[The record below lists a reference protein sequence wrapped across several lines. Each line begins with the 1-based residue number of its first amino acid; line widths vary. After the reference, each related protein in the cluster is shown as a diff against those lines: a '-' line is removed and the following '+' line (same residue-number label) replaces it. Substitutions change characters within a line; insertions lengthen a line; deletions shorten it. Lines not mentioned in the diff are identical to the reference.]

1 MNSFA
6 TIVLAKLLADALDYK
21 TSVAELILEVNDLI
35 YILKLLKIRNSF
47 FLQKHLH
54 LLIVLIRNLLVRL
67 HTSIITFSF
76 FLKKSIISWKEF

>member
-47 FLQKHLH
+47 FLQKFALQIHLFALNKFH
-54 LLIVLIRNLLVRL
+54 CL
-67 HTSIITFSF
+67 H
-76 FLKKSIISWKEF
+76 